1 MRTTLT
7 LDDDVAL
14 RLQDE
19 MQRSGTSFRQAVNG
33 YLRRG
38 LDAPG
43 PGQATLEFRVEA
55 RDLGLR
61 PGIRLDDVAGL
72 IDALDGPVSS

>member
-7 LDDDVAL
+7 LDDDVAR

-19 MQRSGTSFRQAVNG
+19 MQRSGTWFRQAVNG
-33 YLRRG
+33 TLRRG

>member
-1 MRTTLT
+1 MR
-7 LDDDVAL
+7 
-14 RLQDE
+14 
-19 MQRSGTSFRQAVNG
+19 RSGASLKQTVNG
-33 YLRRG
+33 CLRRG

-72 IDALDGPVSS
+72 IDALDGPVAP